1 MCEFLHHLLAG
12 QLAFVHPLQ
21 RGHQRVLHQRQAR
34 RRLRVGLLLLFPGVR
49 RVVGGQHVQHVVG
62 QRSGDRLAVGHFLD
76 GRVAL
81 DQVALGRIVRAREVQ
96 EVHAGFS
103 GDLLAAAIGADQ
115 RALLEQRQLVGG
127 GDVQHMQAGAV
138 LARQRH
144 RQPGRLDAGLAR
156 TDVRMHVRGQRI
168 AVLFLE
174 GLQVGIDHRR
184 VFAVRDDRG
193 RAFAEDR
200 VQRFR
205 VVDQHVAGRST
216 HEHLHARGLLR
227 VQRTDRFQVV
237 IAGAVVE
244 AVVGP
249 GAAARELVLGFQDG
263 RIQRRRV
270 GVGHVHEAGQATGH
284 GRGRFA
290 GDVALVGQ
298 ARFAEMHLVVDHAG
312 QQPAPGGVHHLLAV
326 ARRQP
331 VADLRNAAVLDAQVA
346 VEGAAFVDH
355 PGVGDEGGGHV
366 SVFLCNGKRG
376 RGWIRAPDRS
386 RRGGTDGSGPAC
398 AQPASCRAAARAGRW
413 HPSRI
418 QNSSARNGSAAPAG
432 G

>member
-1 MCEFLHHLLAG
+1 MF
-12 QLAFVHPLQ
+12 
-21 RGHQRVLHQRQAR
+21 
-34 RRLRVGLLLLFPGVR
+34 
-49 RVVGGQHVQHVVG
+49 
-62 QRSGDRLAVGHFLD
+62 
-76 GRVAL
+76 
-81 DQVALGRIVRAREVQ
+81 
-96 EVHAGFS
+96 
-103 GDLLAAAIGADQ
+103 
-115 RALLEQRQLVGG
+115 
-127 GDVQHMQAGAV
+127 
-138 LARQRH
+138 ARQRH
-144 RQPGRLDAGLAR
+144 RQAGRLDAGFAR
-156 TDVRMHVRGQRI
+156 ADVRVHVRGQRI

-200 VQRFR
+200 VQRFG

-216 HEHLHARGLLR
+216 HEHLHARRLLR
-227 VQRTDRFQVV
+227 VQRTDGVQVV

-284 GRGRFA
+284 GRRRFA

-298 ARFAEMHLVVDHAG
+298 ARFAEVHLVIDHARE
-312 QQPAPGGVHHLLAV
+312 QPAPGRVHHLLAV

-331 VADLRNAAVLDAQVA
+331 VADLRDAAVLDAQVA

-355 PGVGDEGGGHV
+355 AGIGDEGGGHV
-366 SVFLCNGKRG
+366 NVFLCNGKRG
-376 RGWIRAPDRS
+376 RWGTRARGRS
-386 RRGGTDGSGPAC
+386 RRDGTGGSGPAC
-398 AQPASCRAAARAGRW
+398 AQPASCRAAGRAARSR
-413 HPSRI
+413 PSRI
-418 QNSSARNGSAAPAG
+418 QNSSARNGSGAPARG
-432 G
+432 